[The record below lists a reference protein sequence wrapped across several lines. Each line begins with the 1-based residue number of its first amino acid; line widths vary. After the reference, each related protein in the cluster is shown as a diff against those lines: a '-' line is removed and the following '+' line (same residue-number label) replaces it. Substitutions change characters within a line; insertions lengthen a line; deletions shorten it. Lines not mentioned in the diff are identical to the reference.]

1 MLISPGARSLLKFIS
16 SVVQFHKQY
25 PARPTT
31 RIILWW
37 ITFWT
42 QHTNDINTQD
52 TRDYSKFLFV
62 THKPFI
68 VPHDLFEFFTINVL
82 VLRFIIDFPN
92 GAHWENYTITP
103 THIDSEFNF
112 RRIHKLTICIF
123 THQRNLLKFI
133 FLSFCLCLAYQ
144 SILVIQSD
152 HAAASTRSRRFA
164 LMINS
169 SSHGVSS
176 IRLNLILEHCA
187 ITGQMLKIWI

>member
-1 MLISPGARSLLKFIS
+1 MDANFPGARSLLKFIS

-37 ITFWT
+37 ITFRT

-133 FLSFCLCLAYQ
+133 FLFFACVWPTNQYSWYKVIAPRRLLARVD
-144 SILVIQSD
+144 L
-152 HAAASTRSRRFA
+152 
-164 LMINS
+164 L
-169 SSHGVSS
+169 
-176 IRLNLILEHCA
+176 
-187 ITGQMLKIWI
+187 WW